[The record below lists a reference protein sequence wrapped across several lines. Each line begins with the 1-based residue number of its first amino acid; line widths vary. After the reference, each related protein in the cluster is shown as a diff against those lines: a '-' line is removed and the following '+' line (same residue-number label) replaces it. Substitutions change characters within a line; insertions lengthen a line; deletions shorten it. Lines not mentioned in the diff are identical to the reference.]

1 MAIRKIVERGDPVLE
16 KTCRP
21 ITDFGARLHMLLDD
35 LAETLDEAG
44 GVGLAA
50 PQVGILRR
58 VCIVKDDEDEVI
70 ELVNPEIIGTE
81 GEQTGLEGCLSIPGR
96 YGVVTRPYAVRVRAQ
111 DREGAYFEVE
121 GEDLTARCF
130 CHEIEHLDGHL
141 YTERCDHLLSDEE
154 LEQYISSH
162 PEQFEEEE

>member
-16 KTCRP
+16 KVCRP
-21 ITDFGARLHMLLDD
+21 VTAFDARLHTLLDD
-35 LAETLDEAG
+35 MTETLKEAG

-58 VCIVKDDEDEVI
+58 ACIVEDGEGAVI
-70 ELVNPEIIGTE
+70 ELINPEIIGTE

-96 YGVVTRPYAVRVRAQ
+96 YGVVTRPYRARIRAQ
-111 DREGAYFEVE
+111 DRNGNSFEVE
-121 GEDLTARCF
+121 GEELTARCF
-130 CHEIEHLDGHL
+130 CHEIEHLDGRL

-154 LEQYISSH
+154 LEQYLADH